1 MNTQNTQAKILQ
13 LITQS
18 KFAIIDFQEELLEL
32 ENLLDV
38 NDPKEQEIL
47 VSMNEDINF
56 IVSTITVNCMKLE
69 KLSKQISENEAYF
82 LKNEK
87 DVEGLLNMIED
98 FNSKVII
105 KE

>member
-1 MNTQNTQAKILQ
+1 MNALDTQTKILQ

-18 KFAIIDFQEELLEL
+18 KFAIIDFQEELSEL

-47 VSMNEDINF
+47 LSMNEDISF
-56 IVSTITVNCMKLE
+56 IVSTITVNCIKLE
-69 KLSKQISENEAYF
+69 RLSKQLNENEEYF